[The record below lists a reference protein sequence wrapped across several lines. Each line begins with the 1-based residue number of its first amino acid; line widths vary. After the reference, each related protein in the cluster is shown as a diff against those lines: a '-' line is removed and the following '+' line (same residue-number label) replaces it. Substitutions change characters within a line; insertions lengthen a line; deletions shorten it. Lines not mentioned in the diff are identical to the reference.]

1 MLCVPDP
8 PILRVAVLLQPCLGS
23 EEILENRPPSVRA
36 LTAALM
42 QSAKKELTCGGES
55 RRLSALASAEP
66 ACAEPNVCPHL
77 RWPSEGKREKTENTK
92 K

>member
-8 PILRVAVLLQPCLGS
+8 PVLRVTVLLQPCLCR
-23 EEILENRPPSVRA
+23 EEILENRPPSVCA

-42 QSAKKELTCGGES
+42 QSAKKELAQQRAAG
-55 RRLSALASAEP
+55 SAPVSAE
-66 ACAEPNVCPHL
+66 ASGSEANVCPHF
-77 RWPSEGKREKTENTK
+77 RWQSEGKREKTENTK